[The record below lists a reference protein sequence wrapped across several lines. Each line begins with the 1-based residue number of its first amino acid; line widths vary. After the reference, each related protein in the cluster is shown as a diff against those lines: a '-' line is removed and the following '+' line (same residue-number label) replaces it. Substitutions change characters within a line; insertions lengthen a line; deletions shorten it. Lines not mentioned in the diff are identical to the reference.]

1 MKLYKTTEGALFCI
15 DTVFYRVPEKNGE
28 QNWDALLANDDLYQ
42 FLTKSAATLKPLT
55 GFSLQES
62 TLLAPIQSQ
71 EVWGAGVTYSRS
83 KSARMEESP
92 GGANFYDKIYDAE
105 RPELFFKATPH
116 RVIGTG
122 HAVRIRKDS
131 AWNVPEPELTLVVTP
146 NGKIIGY
153 TVGNDMGSR
162 TIEAE
167 NPLYLPQAKIYDQS
181 CALGPCILLTEKPL
195 SGDAKIHLKITRNNA
210 VSFEGS
216 VPFSQ
221 MKRDPK
227 DLVAYLFRDN
237 SFPAGCF
244 LMTGTG
250 LVPPNEFTLQVGDQ
264 IQITIDGIGT
274 LNNSV
279 K

>member
-1 MKLYKTTEGALFCI
+1 MKLYKTTEGIFFCVDNI
-15 DTVFYRVPEKNGE
+15 FYQLPEK
-28 QNWDALLANDDLYQ
+28 NWDALFQQDDLFS
-42 FLTKSAATLKPLT
+42 FLKKSAAQLKPLS
-55 GFSLQES
+55 GFSLKES

-83 KSARMEESP
+83 KNARMEESP
-92 GGANFYDKIYDAE
+92 SGANFYDKIYVAE

-122 HAVRIRKDS
+122 GAVRIRKDS
-131 AWNVPEPELTLVVTP
+131 AWNVPEPELTLAISSH
-146 NGKIIGY
+146 GKIMGY

-181 CALGPCILLTEKPL
+181 CALGPCLLLIEKPI
-195 SGDAKIHLKITRNNA
+195 SGDTKIHLKIIRNKI

-227 DLVAYLFRDN
+227 ELVAYLFRDN

-250 LVPPNEFTLQVGDQ
+250 LVPPNDFTLQIADE

-279 K
+279 R

>member
-1 MKLYKTTEGALFCI
+1 
-15 DTVFYRVPEKNGE
+15 
-28 QNWDALLANDDLYQ
+28 
-42 FLTKSAATLKPLT
+42 
-55 GFSLQES
+55 
-62 TLLAPIQSQ
+62 
-71 EVWGAGVTYSRS
+71 
-83 KSARMEESP
+83 
-92 GGANFYDKIYDAE
+92 
-105 RPELFFKATPH
+105 
-116 RVIGTG
+116 
-122 HAVRIRKDS
+122 
-131 AWNVPEPELTLVVTP
+131 
-146 NGKIIGY
+146 
-153 TVGNDMGSR
+153 
-162 TIEAE
+162 
-167 NPLYLPQAKIYDQS
+167 LPQAKVYDQC

-195 SGDAKIHLKITRNNA
+195 SGDAIIHLKILRNNA
-210 VSFEGS
+210 VMFDGT

-250 LVPPNEFTLQVGDQ
+250 LVPPNDFTLQIADE

>member
-1 MKLYKTTEGALFCI
+1 MKLYKTTEGIFFCI
-15 DTVFYRVPEKNGE
+15 ENIFYHLPEK
-28 QNWDALLANDDLYQ
+28 NWDALFLHDDLFSY
-42 FLTKSAATLKPLT
+42 LKKSAATLKPLS
-55 GFSLQES
+55 GFSLKES
-62 TLLAPIQSQ
+62 TLQAPIQSQ
-71 EVWGAGVTYSRS
+71 EVWGAGVTYARS

-92 GGANFYDKIYDAE
+92 GGANFYDKIYEAT

-122 HAVRIRKDS
+122 GAVRIRKDS
-131 AWNVPEPELTLVVTP
+131 AWNVPEPELTLAISSH
-146 NGKIIGY
+146 GKIIGY

-162 TIEAE
+162 SIEAE

-195 SGDAKIHLKITRNNA
+195 SSDTQINLKIYRDKKIA
-210 VSFEGS
+210 FESS
-216 VPFSQ
+216 VAFSQ

-227 DLVAYLFRDN
+227 ELVEYLFRDN
-237 SFPAGCF
+237 TFPAGCF

-250 LVPPNEFTLQVGDQ
+250 IVPSNEFTLQVGDQ

-274 LNNSV
+274 LNNFV

>member
-1 MKLYKTTEGALFCI
+1 MKLYKTTEGAFFCI
-15 DTVFYRVPEKNGE
+15 DTLFYRAPE
-28 QNWDALLANDDLYQ
+28 QNWDALLAHDNLYQ
-42 FLTKSAATLKPLT
+42 FLAKSIATQKPLT
-55 GFSLQES
+55 GFSLKES

-71 EVWGAGVTYSRS
+71 EVWGAGVTYARS
-83 KSARMEESP
+83 KNARMEESP
-92 GGANFYDKIYDAE
+92 GGANFYDKIYEAE
-105 RPELFFKATPH
+105 RPELFFKSKPH
-116 RVIGTG
+116 RVVGSG

-131 AWNVPEPELTLVVTP
+131 AWNVPEPELTLVISP
-146 NGKIIGY
+146 GGKIIGY

-162 TIEAE
+162 SIEAE
-167 NPLYLPQAKIYDQS
+167 NPLYLPQAKIYDQC
-181 CALGPCILLTEKPL
+181 CALGPGILLTEKPF
-195 SGDAKIHLKITRNNA
+195 SGDAIIYLKILRNKA

-216 VPFSQ
+216 VSFSQ

-227 DLVAYLFRDN
+227 VLVAYLFRDN

-250 LVPPNEFTLQVGDQ
+250 LVPPNDFTLQTGDE

-279 K
+279 R